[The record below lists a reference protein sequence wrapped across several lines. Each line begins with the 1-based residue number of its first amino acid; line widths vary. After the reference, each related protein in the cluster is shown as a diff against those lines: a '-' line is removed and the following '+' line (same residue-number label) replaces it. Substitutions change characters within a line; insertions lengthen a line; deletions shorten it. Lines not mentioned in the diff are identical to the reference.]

1 MIFYRFCAAKGGTK
15 PKMVI
20 FLGRNILQW
29 FILLQNK
36 N

>member
-1 MIFYRFCAAKGGTK
+1 MIFYRFYAAKGGTK

-20 FLGRNILQW
+20 FLGRNILLR

-36 N
+36 D